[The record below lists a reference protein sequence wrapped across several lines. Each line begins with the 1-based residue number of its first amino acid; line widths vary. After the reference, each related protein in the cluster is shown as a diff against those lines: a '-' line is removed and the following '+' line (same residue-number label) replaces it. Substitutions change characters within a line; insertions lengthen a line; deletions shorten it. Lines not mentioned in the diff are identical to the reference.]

1 LSRPRGRLFLS
12 LSAARR
18 RPNLLLKIAYIA
30 GMQTVTVEWL
40 QSIEQLSD
48 VPAAQLQWLIDNS
61 DYKTVA
67 EGDLYYR
74 PGMKAFGAHIILSGK
89 IHVYDLVNQEMRD
102 VVLLEAGSISGYLP
116 FSRGITINVY
126 AQAIADTT
134 LINLPREKFKEM
146 ISQHFELTQAL
157 VHVMMN
163 RVRNFTALQQQ
174 SEKMMALGKLSAG
187 LTHELNNPAAA
198 IVRSSDSLL
207 EHLKLEPTDFK
218 EIMSI
223 RMDPDEVE
231 AVNRKLW
238 EVLDRTEKPKLTL
251 MERTERE
258 DEMAGWL
265 EQHQVQRGAE
275 IAENLIEDGF
285 TCDDLR
291 DFKAHIPLPYL
302 SPVFNWINSNLVT
315 RKMVADINEA
325 SRRIADLVKAVKN
338 YTHMDQGKG
347 KELTDIR
354 DGIHNTLHMLQYR
367 FRKGNVEVVEE
378 YDPSLPRINAMVG
391 ELNQVWTNLI
401 DNALD
406 AMEPAGRGQLTIRTE
421 KERDWAK
428 TSIIDNGPGIPAE
441 VQSRIFDPFF
451 TTKDIGK
458 GTGLGLDVVCRIIK
472 QHHGSIR
479 VQSKPGETI
488 FVVCFPINGAGSGNG
503 ASASTPV
510 NSAIQN

>member
-1 LSRPRGRLFLS
+1 
-12 LSAARR
+12 
-18 RPNLLLKIAYIA
+18 
-30 GMQTVTVEWL
+30 MQTVTVEWL
-40 QSIEQLSD
+40 QGIDQLKE
-48 VPAAQLQWLIDNS
+48 VPADQLQWLIDNS
-61 DYKTVA
+61 VYLTIK
-67 EGDLYYR
+67 EGDLYYK
-74 PGMKAFGAHIILSGK
+74 PGMKAFGAHILVTGK

-102 VVLLEAGSISGYLP
+102 VVTLEPGSISGYLP
-116 FSRGITINVY
+116 FSRGLTINVY
-126 AQAIADTT
+126 AQAITDTT
-134 LINLPREKFKEM
+134 VINLPRDKFKDL
-146 ISQHFELTQAL
+146 ISQHFELTQAF
-157 VHVMMN
+157 VHVMTN

-207 EHLKLEPTDFK
+207 EHLKLEPAEFK
-218 EIMSI
+218 AIMAI
-223 RMDPDEVE
+223 RMEEKEVD
-231 AVNRKLW
+231 AVQEKMW
-238 EVLDRTEKPKLTL
+238 EVLDRSTKPKLTL
-251 MERTERE
+251 MQRTERE
-258 DEMAGWL
+258 DEMTGWL
-265 EQHQVQRGAE
+265 EEHQVQRAAE
-275 IAENLIEDGF
+275 IAENFIEDGF

-291 DFKAHIPLPYL
+291 DFKAHIPVPYL

-325 SRRIADLVKAVKN
+325 SKRISDLVRSVKN

-347 KELTDIR
+347 RELTDIR

-367 FRKGNVEVVEE
+367 FKKGNIALVED

-421 KERDWAK
+421 KERGSAK
-428 TSIIDNGPGIPAE
+428 TSIIDNGPGIPEE
-441 VQSRIFDPFF
+441 VQTRIFDPFF
-451 TTKDIGK
+451 TTKEIGK

-479 VQSKPGETI
+479 VQSKPGETSFI
-488 FVVCFPINGAGSGNG
+488 VCFPIDDANGTGTASKNNGSN
-503 ASASTPV
+503 
-510 NSAIQN
+510 Q